1 MLMPTKEEEIMV
13 FLEIV
18 TTLEGVNESEN
29 RKQPLQK
36 NKRWEKRNFK
46 NQIIKYWQV
55 LKLRV

>member
-46 NQIIKYWQV
+46 NQIIKY
-55 LKLRV
+55 